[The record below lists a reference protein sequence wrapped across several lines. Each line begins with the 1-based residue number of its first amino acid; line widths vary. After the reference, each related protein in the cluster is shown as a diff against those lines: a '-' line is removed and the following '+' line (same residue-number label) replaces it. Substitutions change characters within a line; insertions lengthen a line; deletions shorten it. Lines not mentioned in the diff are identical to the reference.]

1 MVRFMT
7 FRGGETTRF
16 IFNVIKNR
24 LSEYDSM
31 QKVPSQHLNFFIIE
45 LVKSKQQKQPPEVFC

>member
-7 FRGGETTRF
+7 FGGETTRF
-16 IFNVIKNR
+16 IFNATKNR

-31 QKVPSQHLNFFIIE
+31 QKVLSQHLNFFLIE